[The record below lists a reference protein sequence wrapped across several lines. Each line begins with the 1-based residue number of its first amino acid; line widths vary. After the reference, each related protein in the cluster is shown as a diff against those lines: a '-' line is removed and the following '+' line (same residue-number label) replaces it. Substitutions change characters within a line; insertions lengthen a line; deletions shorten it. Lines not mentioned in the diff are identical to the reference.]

1 METIHKYIDE
11 HQELYIQRL
20 ADAVAIEVNN
30 LAQIILITLCSQS
43 QPSMSAVPSVTN
55 KWMWPRRVWRN

>member
-11 HQELYIQRL
+11 HQELYIERL

-30 LAQIILITLCSQS
+30 SVQIILITLYSQS
-43 QPSMSAVPSVTN
+43 QPSSSDAHSVTN
-55 KWMWPRRVWRN
+55 KWMWPRPAWRS